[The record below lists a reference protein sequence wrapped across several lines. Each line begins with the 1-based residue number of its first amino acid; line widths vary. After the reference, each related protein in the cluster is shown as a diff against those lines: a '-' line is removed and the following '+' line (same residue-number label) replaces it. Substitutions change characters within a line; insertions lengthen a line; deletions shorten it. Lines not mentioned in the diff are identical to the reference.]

1 MGPPLKSPTHNNS
14 SLIELLSS
22 LTDEEKLKVISSLSD
37 EEAIAILYDWHIWA
51 RPQQLPPEG
60 DWNTWL
66 ILAGRG
72 FGKTRTGAEWVRMM
86 AESTPDARI
95 ALLAPTAADTRD
107 TMVMGESGLLNIYP
121 PQQRP
126 LYEPSKRKIT
136 FYNGAI
142 ATLYS
147 ADEPERL
154 RGPQHTHLW
163 ADELCSY
170 RRPEAWDMAMF
181 GLRLGSHPQAII
193 TTTPKPM
200 PLLKSIMSDPATMVT
215 RGSTFDNAANLA
227 SNFIDQ
233 IKKKYEGT
241 RLGRQ
246 ELNAEVLED
255 VVGALFTRAL
265 IKYRTP

>member
-1 MGPPLKSPTHNNS
+1 MQTSRE
-14 SLIELLSS
+14 LIQ
-22 LTDEEKLKVISSLSD
+22 SLSD
-37 EEAIAILYDWHIWA
+37 EELAMLLSTLSDEEATALLYDWSLWA
-51 RPQQLPPEG
+51 RPQQLPPAG

-86 AESTPDARI
+86 AETSPNARI

-107 TMVMGESGLLNIYP
+107 TMVLGESGLLNIYP
-121 PQQRP
+121 PSQQP
-126 LYEPSKRKIT
+126 IYESSKRRIT
-136 FYNGAI
+136 FHNGAI

-181 GLRLGSHPQAII
+181 GLRLGDHPRAII

-200 PLLKSIMSDPATMVT
+200 PLLKSIMHDPSTVIT

-227 SNFIDQ
+227 KNFIDQ

-255 VVGALFTRAL
+255 IQGALWNRSA
-265 IKYRTP
+265 IMYRMP

>member
-1 MGPPLKSPTHNNS
+1 M
-14 SLIELLSS
+14 LIESLSS
-22 LTDEEKLKVISSLSD
+22 LDEQSRLKLISDLSD
-37 EEAIAILYDWHIWA
+37 EEAIAILYDWNIWA
-51 RPQQLPPEG
+51 RPKQLPPTG

-86 AESTPDARI
+86 AESDPNARI
-95 ALLAPTAADTRD
+95 ALIAPTAADTRD

-121 PQQRP
+121 PHQRP
-126 LYEPSKRKIT
+126 LYESSKRRIS
-136 FYNGAI
+136 FHNGAI

-170 RRPEAWDMAMF
+170 RRPEAWDMALF
-181 GLRLGSHPQAII
+181 GLRLGKHPRAII
-193 TTTPKPM
+193 TTTPKPNQ
-200 PLLKSIMSDPATMVT
+200 LLKSIMADSKTIIT

-227 SNFIDQ
+227 DNFIDQ
-233 IKKKYEGT
+233 IKRKYEGT

-255 VVGALFTRAL
+255 VQGALWTRSL
-265 IKYRTP
+265 IQYRIP

>member
-1 MGPPLKSPTHNNS
+1 MTTRE
-14 SLIELLSS
+14 LIQS
-22 LTDEEKLKVISSLSD
+22 LTDEQLALLLSQLSD
-37 EEAIAILYDWHIWA
+37 EEALALMYDWTLLA
-51 RPQQLPPEG
+51 RPNQLPPEG

-86 AESTPDARI
+86 AESDPNARI

-121 PQQRP
+121 EHQRP
-126 LYEPSKRKIT
+126 VYESSKRRIT
-136 FYNGAI
+136 FHNGAI

-181 GLRLGSHPQAII
+181 GLRLGNHPRAII

-200 PLLKSIMSDPATMVT
+200 PLLKSIMTDPSTVIT
-215 RGSTFDNAANLA
+215 RGSTFDNVSNLA
-227 SNFIDQ
+227 PNFIEQ

-255 VVGALFTRAL
+255 IVGALWNRGL